1 MIWMYSISKAWDLM
15 NLKVWDLMN
24 RIGALRY
31 YSNRDYTISISLN
44 VIVLDR
50 FGPFGFPNH

>member
-1 MIWMYSISKAWDLM
+1 M

-24 RIGALRY
+24 KIGALRY

-50 FGPFGFPNH
+50 FGLFGFPNH